1 MTDRAAT
8 TDPGWL
14 LCPGCRSMLYRK
26 RYERLHKVCPDCG
39 HHGQMTA
46 GERIAS
52 LFDQGSVRPL
62 DVSVEPTDPLGF
74 VDTVAYPTRLRS
86 AQRRTGLR
94 EAVVCVRGT
103 IGGSPVVAAVMD
115 FRFLGGSLGSAT
127 GELVTLAAEEALR
140 TRTPLLI
147 VCASGG
153 ARMQEGVLSL
163 MQMAKTS
170 QALLAL
176 DQAGVLTVSLIT
188 DPTYGGVAASFAT
201 LCDVIIAEPGARMG
215 FAGPRVIAQTVRETL
230 PPGFQTAEF
239 LAERGMIDIVCPRGE
254 LPVVLSRLLSLGGA
268 ATAEPV
274 PHEPVEVSPVVA
286 NPDDMSDRDPWDA
299 VRAARIVNRPTT
311 LDLCA
316 LMLDEF
322 VELRGDRIGA
332 DCPAIVGGLGRLAG
346 MPVMVVGHE
355 KGRTA
360 QELATRNYGMAEPS
374 GYRKAARLMRL
385 AEKLDLPLITLI
397 NTPGAYP
404 GVAAEE
410 QGQAVAIAENLRLMA
425 GLRIPTVAVITG
437 EGGSGGALA
446 LAIADRVYACA
457 NAVYSVI
464 SPEGC
469 AAILWND
476 AAAAPKAARALRVD
490 AYHLLRLGVVDGVI
504 PEPGEGAHTDHPQAA
519 RMIAAALAAAV
530 RDLRRMDPG
539 YRLDQRWRRY
549 RAFGLESSVAATTG
563 AKPAGAAVERSWPG
577 SAQP

>member
-1 MTDRAAT
+1 MAITDRAAT
-8 TDPGWL
+8 SDPGWL
-14 LCPGCRSMLYRK
+14 LCPGCRAMLYRK
-26 RYERLHKVCPDCG
+26 RYERFHKVCPDCG
-39 HHGQMTA
+39 HHGQLTA
-46 GERIAS
+46 EERIAQ
-52 LFDQGSVRPL
+52 LFDPGSVRPL
-62 DVSVEPTDPLGF
+62 DVSVEPGDPLGF
-74 VDTVAYPTRLRS
+74 VDTVAYPIRLRR

-94 EAVVCVRGT
+94 EAVVCARGT
-103 IGGSPVVAAVMD
+103 IGGLPVVAAVMD
-115 FRFLGGSLGSAT
+115 FRFLGGSLGVAT

-140 TRTPLLI
+140 TRTPLLL

-176 DQAGVLTVSLIT
+176 DQAGVLTVSLLT

-239 LAERGMIDIVCPRGE
+239 LADRGMVDIVCPRAE
-254 LPVVLSRLLSLGGA
+254 LPAVLARLLSLGSGA
-268 ATAEPV
+268 PAMEPV
-274 PHEPVEVSPVVA
+274 APGQAEVPPVVVDPA
-286 NPDDMSDRDPWDA
+286 DLPERDPWEA
-299 VRAARIVNRPTT
+299 VRAARMVGRPTT

-316 LMLDEF
+316 LMLDQF

-346 MPVMVVGHE
+346 TPVMIIGHE
-355 KGRTA
+355 KGRSA
-360 QELATRNYGMAEPS
+360 SELATRNYGMADPS

-410 QGQAVAIAENLRLMA
+410 RGQAVAIAENLRLMA

-476 AAAAPKAARALRVD
+476 ASAAPAAARALRVD
-490 AYHLLRLGVVDGVI
+490 SAHLLRLGVVDGVI

-519 RMIAAALAAAV
+519 RIIAAALARAV
-530 RDLRRMDPG
+530 RELRRMEPG
-539 YRLDQRWRRY
+539 HRLDQRWRRY
-549 RAFGLESSVAATTG
+549 RTLGDLCATTG
-563 AKPAGAAVERSWPG
+563 SPPLPAHVQAEAS
-577 SAQP
+577 